1 MRKNNYF
8 TGVKLDQVPVV
19 LTPKEASLVLQ
30 IEEEEVI
37 KLISKN
43 VLKTIPALSAL
54 RIAAHSLF
62 ELLHDEV
69 VSSEE
74 TTNSTGFVNT
84 SASIKTDTKVG
95 FVTLNQ
101 PKVRKND

>member
-1 MRKNNYF
+1 MKKNNYF

-19 LTPKEASLVLQ
+19 LTPKEVSLVLQ
-30 IEEEEVI
+30 INEEEVV

-43 VLKTIPALSAL
+43 ILKTIPALSAV
-54 RIAAHSLF
+54 RVAAHSLF
-62 ELLHDEV
+62 ELLHEED

-74 TTNSTGFVNT
+74 TTNGTGFVNT
-84 SASIKTDTKVG
+84 STSVKADTKVG